1 MKLTKKT
8 LVASTT
14 VATLFAVSGMEVSA
28 QENSTLNWTPRT
40 IAEIQADAAKTSNS
54 KTYTIKFGDTL
65 STIAA
70 ATDVDMYI
78 LAQINQIS
86 NLDLI
91 FPDTVLKLS
100 YDANNQLTAVEET
113 PPVSTGSVSEVVDE
127 IPVTV
132 TNETE
137 VTPNTSE
144 TTAVATESVV
154 TEETTVSAPLTTEG
168 ETSSATEATPVVAE
182 VTEASITEE
191 VTVKPEEP
199 TQAISEAPVSEE
211 TEVEPTAPAVEE
223 TTEVPIVET
232 TTEATTISAAPVVET
247 VTEAVTAEE
256 TSTPTTSQAP
266 APEVY
271 TVVSEAVEITTETA
285 TEAPTVAAAPSSSAV
300 SKPENAGLKPHVAAY
315 KEEVAGLYGITSFSL
330 YRPGDSGDHGKGLAV
345 DFMVPVGSDLGDQV
359 AQYAIDTMGARNISY
374 IIWEQKFYSPWP
386 SVYGPAYT
394 WNPMPDR
401 GGVTANHYDHVHVS
415 FNE

>member
-100 YDANNQLTAVEET
+100 YDANNQLTAVEVT

-266 APEVY
+266 AP
-271 TVVSEAVEITTETA
+271 
-285 TEAPTVAAAPSSSAV
+285 SSSAV

>member
-8 LVASTT
+8 LVTSTT
-14 VATLFAVSGMEVSA
+14 VATLFVVSGMEVSA
-28 QENSTLNWTPRT
+28 QENSSLNWTPRT

-100 YDANNQLTAVEET
+100 YDANNQLTAVEVT
-113 PPVSTGSVSEVVDE
+113 PPVSTGAVSEVVDE

-132 TNETE
+132 INETE

-144 TTAVATESVV
+144 ATLVV
-154 TEETTVSAPLTTEG
+154 E
-168 ETSSATEATPVVAE
+168 E
-182 VTEASITEE
+182 VTEAFITEE
-191 VTVKPEEP
+191 VTVKPEET

-211 TEVEPTAPAVEE
+211 TEGETTTPIVEE
-223 TTEVPIVET
+223 TTEVAVVET
-232 TTEATTISAAPVVET
+232 TTEETTIAATSVVET
-247 VTEAVTAEE
+247 VTEAVTADE
-256 TSTPTTSQAP
+256 TSIPTTSQAP

-271 TVVSEAVEITTETA
+271 TVVSEAVETTTEA
-285 TEAPTVAAAPSSSAV
+285 TTVAVAPSSSAV

-345 DFMVPVGSDLGDQV
+345 DFMVPVGSDLGDKV
-359 AQYAIDTMGARNISY
+359 AQYAVDTMGARNISY

-386 SVYGPAYT
+386 SIYGPAYT

-401 GGVTANHYDHVHVS
+401 GGITANHYDHVHVS